1 MNDRMFVVIIVHV
14 PVCVCVSTVT
24 RQEQFPNG
32 QYHPGYPLLIQR
44 KKLVHPLRI
53 IIRIT
58 FYFLHVGATL

>member
-1 MNDRMFVVIIVHV
+1 MNARMFVCN
-14 PVCVCVSTVT
+14 VCVCVSTVT

-44 KKLVHPLRI
+44 KKLVHPLCI

-58 FYFLHVGATL
+58 FYFFHVGATL